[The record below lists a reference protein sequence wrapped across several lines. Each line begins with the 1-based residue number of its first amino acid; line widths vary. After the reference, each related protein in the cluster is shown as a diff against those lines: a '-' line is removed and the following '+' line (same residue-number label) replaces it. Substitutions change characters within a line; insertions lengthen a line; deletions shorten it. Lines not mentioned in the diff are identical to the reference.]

1 MLTKRIIP
9 CLDCDLGIKGGRVVK
24 GVKFK
29 EIRYAGVPW
38 ELAERYY
45 KEGADEI
52 VFLDINIK
60 GREDGIEVAT
70 VLRKGFDFYAIF
82 LSAHINPAIIDRVKD
97 FSNSDFI
104 KKPFEIETVLESI
117 ERAKRTY
124 RLHEIE
130 E

>member
-1 MLTKRIIP
+1 MKALVVEDEMIIG
-9 CLDCDLGIKGGRVVK
+9 LYLESTLRRVGIKSVGIATNFIQAKAMMTSEVK
-24 GVKFK
+24 
-29 EIRYAGVPW
+29 
-38 ELAERYY
+38 
-45 KEGADEI
+45 I

-117 ERAKRTY
+117 EKAKRTY